1 MDALPVHY
9 IEPGCPV
16 PPVGFPVRVWR
27 ADRSRDAVWMDGYW
41 WAGGPIEPVRWQEMA
56 LRRLQL
62 TDEAEKR

>member
-1 MDALPVHY
+1 M
-9 IEPGCPV
+9 